1 MKFSRILFIPTIAYL
16 VVLTIFPLFFSLGI
30 SFTDYSLGKA
40 PHFIGFRNYVE
51 FLGDPSFWRAVRNT
65 LIIAI
70 FAVGVEIVL
79 GMLLAGLFRRE
90 WPGFGAMRIVLFIP
104 MMLSPL
110 VVAFFWKFLFDM
122 MFGIIPYVEQML
134 LRPFG
139 IEPGSWLTNPSRALA
154 AIIIVDI
161 WQWTPFVMLL
171 VLAGLQTIPP
181 ELYEAATLS
190 NASWWL
196 KFKHITM
203 PYLRFPILLVLLFR
217 MIDTVKLFD
226 TVYIL
231 TAGGPGDATV
241 TLSLLT
247 YRYGFMFYET
257 GKAAALSWLI
267 VVLINILAILTM
279 RVMRVGR
286 ARPEGVAVGR

>member
-1 MKFSRILFIPTIAYL
+1 MKFSRILFLPTIAYL

-30 SFTDYSLGKA
+30 SFTDYSLGRA
-40 PHFIGFRNYVE
+40 PHLVGFRNYIE
-51 FLGDPSFWRAVRNT
+51 FLKDPSFWRAVRNT
-65 LIIAI
+65 LIIAT
-70 FAVGVEIVL
+70 FAVGVELVL

-90 WPGFGAMRIVLFIP
+90 WPGFGIMRIIIFIP

-110 VVAFFWKFLFDM
+110 VIAFFWKFLFDR
-122 MFGIIPYVEQML
+122 MFGLIPYLERL
-134 LRPFG
+134 ILNPFG
-139 IEPGSWLTNPSRALA
+139 IEPGSWLTNPSRALT

-196 KFKHITM
+196 KFKYITM
-203 PYLRFPILLVLLFR
+203 PHIRFPILLALLFR

-231 TAGGPGDATV
+231 TAGGPGDATI

-267 VVLINILAILTM
+267 VILINILAIVTM

-286 ARPEGVAVGR
+286 TRPEEVLVAR